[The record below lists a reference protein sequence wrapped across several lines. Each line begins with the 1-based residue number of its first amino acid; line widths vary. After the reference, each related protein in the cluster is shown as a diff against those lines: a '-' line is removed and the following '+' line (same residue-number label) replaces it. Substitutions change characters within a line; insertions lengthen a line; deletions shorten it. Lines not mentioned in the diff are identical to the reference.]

1 MGRTP
6 IVDDTMKSKNIVNGI
21 KANDTGNHHRPQ
33 KPEAQVTTRT
43 EKTADT
49 DANSGISKLT
59 ASMSDKPITINR
71 RLKKYTATKGAAIN
85 INFRNLLMLYAYD
98 T

>member
-21 KANDTGNHHRPQ
+21 KANDTGNHQRPQ
-33 KPEAQVTTRT
+33 KPDAHVTTRT

-59 ASMSDKPITINR
+59 ASASDKPITINR
-71 RLKKYTATKGAAIN
+71 RLKKYTTTKGAAIN